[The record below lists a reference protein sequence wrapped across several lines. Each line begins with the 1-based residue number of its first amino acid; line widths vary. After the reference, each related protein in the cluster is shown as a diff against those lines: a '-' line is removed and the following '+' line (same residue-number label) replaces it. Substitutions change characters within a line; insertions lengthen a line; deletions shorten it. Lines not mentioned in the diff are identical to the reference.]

1 MENITKVLSEL
12 QRKVK
17 VPKNQRNN
25 FGNYNYRSC
34 EDILEA
40 VKPHL
45 PEGVVIVITDKIVK
59 LGERY
64 YVKAKA
70 TISDGKEEI
79 HTVAYA
85 RESQE
90 KRGMDLAQITGAT
103 SSYARK
109 YALNGLLMIDDVKD
123 ADTQDNTEKA
133 VAKPKDA
140 RKDKIKELLLDLG
153 HEPKTI
159 KEAQDIVLQLTEAEF
174 KPENFDDIISK
185 LSILVDEK
193 DAKLEQ

>member
-109 YALNGLLMIDDVKD
+109 YALNGLLMIDDVRD